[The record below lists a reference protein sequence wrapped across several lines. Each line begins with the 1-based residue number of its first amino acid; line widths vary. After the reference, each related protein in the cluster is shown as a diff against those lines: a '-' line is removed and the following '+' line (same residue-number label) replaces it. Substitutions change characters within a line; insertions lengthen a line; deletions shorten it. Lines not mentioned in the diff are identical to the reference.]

1 MDARIDR
8 QIHKHIDKSM
18 YSHIDRHINRHIDKS
33 MYSQIDSQIDRHL
46 DKLMYSQKIYAAFE
60 NPKTIVT
67 SKLNYIIKIIFM
79 LTY

>member
-33 MYSQIDSQIDRHL
+33 MYSQIDRHL